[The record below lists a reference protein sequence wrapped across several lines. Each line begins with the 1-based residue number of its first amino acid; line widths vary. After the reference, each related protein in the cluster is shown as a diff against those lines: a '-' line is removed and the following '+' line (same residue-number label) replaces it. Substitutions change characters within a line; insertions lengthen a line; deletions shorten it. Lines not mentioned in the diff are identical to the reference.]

1 MEACFAES
9 GDPDE
14 VAALRAECALL
25 RARDGELRT
34 ACGRLERRVNRL
46 SEEQE
51 WATRRIA
58 RLTDRCTH
66 LAGLVPVS
74 GPDHTACRE
83 RTGGPDRIERR
94 KRRP

>member
-1 MEACFAES
+1 MSVIQACFAES
-9 GDPDE
+9 GDADE
-14 VAALRAECALL
+14 VAALRAECARL

-66 LAGLVPVS
+66 LAGLVPV
-74 GPDHTACRE
+74 RMY
-83 RTGGPDRIERR
+83 
-94 KRRP
+94 RPG